1 VRICETFGFDH
12 ILIETVG
19 SGQGDTAV
27 RAVADAVVLLL
38 QPESGDDLQWE
49 KAGVLEV
56 ADAVVVHKADL
67 PGADR
72 TADQIRAMLAL
83 STQRTVPVM
92 LVSSRT
98 GAGLGDLV
106 AFVER
111 VSKRSRSEE
120 EARRE
125 LLRLAQQEVAARFA
139 RRGLSE
145 IVDSWSAGR
154 LTAAEAVSRV
164 LQVVSE

>member
-1 VRICETFGFDH
+1 
-12 ILIETVG
+12 LIETVG

-27 RAVADAVVLLL
+27 RAVADAVILLL

-72 TADQIRAMLAL
+72 TTDQIRAMLAL
-83 STQRTVPVM
+83 SAHRTVPVI

-98 GAGLGDLV
+98 GLGLGDLV
-106 AFVER
+106 AFVET
-111 VSKRSRSEE
+111 VSKRSRSKE
-120 EARRE
+120 EAGRE
-125 LLRLAQQEVAARFA
+125 LLRLAQQELAARFA
-139 RRGLSE
+139 RRDLSQ
-145 IVDSWSAGR
+145 IVDSWTAGR
-154 LTAAEAVSRV
+154 LTATEAASQV
-164 LQVVSE
+164 LQVLSE